1 MRTDRRRLMAATPG
15 LFLAG
20 SFERPAAA
28 AGAQQ
33 AAALAAMKKAA
44 TYYRGQVATH
54 GGYVYHYS
62 LDLQQ
67 RWGEGTADRDQIW
80 VQPPGTPTVGLA
92 YLKAYAATGDRYYLD
107 AGREAAE
114 ALVYG
119 QLKSG
124 GWSNSVDFNPN
135 GTKTSLYRNGK
146 GKGRNQSSLDDG
158 TTQAALRLMMHADRA
173 LGFKHAAI
181 HEAAEIALKALLAA
195 QFPNGAFPQGW
206 TQPVPK
212 PKVLRASYPAYD
224 WRTEGRVD
232 NYWDYYT
239 LNDQLAGTVADTLE
253 QAAEI
258 YNEARYRQALIRL
271 GDFLLLAQMP
281 DPQPAWAQQY
291 SYDMHPIWARRFEPA
306 AVSGNESQ
314 DVMETLMQVYRLT
327 RDAKY
332 LEPIPRG
339 LAYLRRSVLP
349 DGQLARYYELK
360 TNRPLYMERG
370 RGREYVLTYDDRRL
384 PDHYGWKG
392 PSRLDAIESEYRA
405 LKAGQLSAP
414 TASPADREKQVRSL
428 LQSQDSQGRWVS
440 TYKGERLVGQ
450 PKFPPGFQYLSS
462 ESFSRNLE
470 TLAQYVKAG

>member
-1 MRTDRRRLMAATPG
+1 MASVPG
-15 LFLAG
+15 FVLAG
-20 SFERPAAA
+20 SGFVREAAA
-28 AGAQQ
+28 AGPQP

-44 TYYRGQVATH
+44 TFYRGQVASH

-67 RWGEGTADRDQIW
+67 RWGEGVADRDQIW

-92 YLKAYAATGDRYYLD
+92 YLKAFEATGDRYYLD

-119 QLKSG
+119 QLVSG
-124 GWSNSVDFNPN
+124 GWANCVDFNPN
-135 GTKTSLYRNGK
+135 GTRTSLYRNGK
-146 GKGRNQSSLDDG
+146 GKGRNQTSLDDG
-158 TTQAALRLMMHADRA
+158 TTQAAIRLMIHADRA

-181 HEAAEIALKALLAA
+181 HESAQFALKALLEA

-206 TQPVPK
+206 TKPVPK
-212 PKVLRASYPAYD
+212 PKILRASYPPYD

-239 LNDQLAGTVADTLE
+239 LNDQLAGSVADTLE
-253 QAAEI
+253 QAAMI
-258 YNEARYRQALIRL
+258 YKDDRYRQALVRL
-271 GDFLLLAQMP
+271 GDFLILAQMP

-327 RDAKY
+327 RDPKY
-332 LEPIPRG
+332 LEPIPRA
-339 LAYLRRSVLP
+339 LAYLRKSLLP

-370 RGREYVLTYDDRRL
+370 AGRAYVLTYDDSKL

-392 PSRLDAIESEYRA
+392 ASRLDAIEKEYRA
-405 LKAGQLSAP
+405 LKASHLTLPAP
-414 TASPADREKQVRSL
+414 STADIEKQVQGI
-428 LQSQDSQGRWVS
+428 LQSLDSQGRWVT

-450 PKFPPGFQYLSS
+450 PKFPPSFQYLNS
-462 ESFSRNLE
+462 EVFSRNLE
-470 TLAQYVKAG
+470 TLASYVMGK